1 MKKDMRIRRASTKDL
16 GDICNL
22 PSMSDIAFL
31 LLIFFL
37 VSTIFAVERGIT
49 LVLPGQQSK
58 NVQVKRDGILEIKA
72 QADGSITIDNQP
84 ASLRE
89 VRPMVERR
97 LAENEKLIVVIAVH
111 PDSEYGLMV
120 DLLDEIKLAN
130 ARVISLRTLAA
141 GG

>member
-1 MKKDMRIRRASTKDL
+1 MKKRRKHPSAAAVS
-16 GDICNL
+16 DISNL

-37 VSTIFAVERGIT
+37 VSTIFAIEQGIP

-58 NVQVKRDGILEIKA
+58 NVKVKRDNILEIKA
-72 QADGSITIDNQP
+72 HANGSITVDNQP
-84 ASLRE
+84 VSLRE
-89 VRPMVERR
+89 VRSIVERR
-97 LAENEKLIVVIAVH
+97 LAENEKLIVVIVTH

-120 DLLDEIKLAN
+120 DILDEIKLAN
-130 ARVISLRTLAA
+130 ARVISLKTMSV